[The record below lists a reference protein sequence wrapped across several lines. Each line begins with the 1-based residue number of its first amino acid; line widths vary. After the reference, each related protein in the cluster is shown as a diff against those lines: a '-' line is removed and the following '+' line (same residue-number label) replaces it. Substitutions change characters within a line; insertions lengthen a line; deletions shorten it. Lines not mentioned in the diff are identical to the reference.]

1 LLLLYLLSLTLYFN
15 LFYHILYFIGNN
27 DLFPPIPDMSNV
39 FHSISTGSLGSNATS
54 SSQITQVING
64 KQTTVKTTTQN
75 VSIYFIFFNSTISF
89 KK

>member
-1 LLLLYLLSLTLYFN
+1 
-15 LFYHILYFIGNN
+15 
-27 DLFPPIPDMSNV
+27 MSNV